1 MESAGNTFPKTN
13 VRQKKGS
20 MLAHTHV
27 KIHERDKCQ
36 VDAMLVLVNLDM
48 FAQFLAAWHTKIEPH
63 KLPESAHPKV
73 PC

>member
-1 MESAGNTFPKTN
+1 
-13 VRQKKGS
+13 

-48 FAQFLAAWHTKIEPH
+48 FAQFLAAWNPTSCQRVLIQKFHV
-63 KLPESAHPKV
+63 SYGG
-73 PC
+73 